1 MTGRDPTSEFEQE
14 GGDEGEGFDAQQLK
28 ELLGFVWRTRLRR
41 PKLVWSVFAAV
52 AALGVTIAETIPSTY
67 NSQVKLLAHQDLVL
81 PALGNPGRTVPRDAD
96 DPTRNV
102 SEMILRRENLVAL
115 VKDADLVDRFDT
127 TRPPALRLKDHIF
140 ELLRGPLSEE
150 NKLRGLV
157 TILEKAV
164 TVAADGQTLT
174 IGVDWGDP
182 DMACDLVQLIQ
193 KNFLEA
199 RYDSEVAVI
208 SDAINLLQD
217 HAKSHLADVDAALA
231 ELEKAR
237 SQRLAERA
245 ADAGPARAGFA
256 GARPHAVAAAHPVA
270 GGAAAAPVAAAAAAP
285 SDAATALDEKRQQIR
300 ALEAERQRQIEA
312 FQTQLAQA
320 QLTLTPLHPTVVALR
335 QKLDVLAQP
344 SPELQELKAE
354 ERALMSQIVPV
365 AMTAAP
371 VAPARVAGPAVDPG
385 AAPAPAPAP
394 AQAAAQGQQAQQDVD
409 PATTLSTAKLAE
421 AVRRYQ
427 DIEGRIEAANTE
439 LDITRTAF
447 KYRYTVLT
455 PAEVPSKP
463 KKPVAQLIGMASLPF
478 AAFVALL
485 VGFIVDLTRGR
496 ILETWQ
502 IRRKLKMEV
511 LGELELPG

>member
-1 MTGRDPTSEFEQE
+1 MTGRDPTSEFEQDD
-14 GGDEGEGFDAQQLK
+14 GDEGEGFDAQQFK
-28 ELLGFVWRTRLRR
+28 ELLGFAWRSRLRR
-41 PKLVWSVFAAV
+41 PKLVWSVFVVVAAV
-52 AALGVTIAETIPSTY
+52 GVMAAETIPSTY

-102 SEMILRRENLVAL
+102 AEMVLRRENLIAL

-127 TRPPALRLKDHIF
+127 TRPPALRLKDHAF

-157 TILEKAV
+157 TILEKNITV
-164 TVAADGQTLT
+164 TADGQTLT
-174 IGVDWGDP
+174 IGVDWADP
-182 DMACDLVQLIQ
+182 DMACDLVMILQ

-217 HAKSHLADVDAALA
+217 HAKSHLAEVDTSLA
-231 ELEKAR
+231 ELGKAR
-237 SQRLAERA
+237 AEKQAERA
-245 ADAGPARAGFA
+245 AEAGAARAA
-256 GARPHAVAAAHPVA
+256 VVAARPRFAVVPRAPAVA
-270 GGAAAAPVAAAAAAP
+270 GGAAPVAAVAVAP
-285 SDAATALDEKRQQIR
+285 TDVTTALEEKRQEIR
-300 ALEAERQRQIEA
+300 NLEAEHQRQVDA
-312 FQTQLAQA
+312 FQQQLAQA

-335 QKLDVLAQP
+335 KELDALSQP
-344 SPELQELKAE
+344 SPQLQQLKSE
-354 ERALMSQIVPV
+354 ERGLMAQIVPV
-365 AMTAAP
+365 AMPVAAAAP
-371 VAPARVAGPAVDPG
+371 AHVAGPAVDPG
-385 AAPAPAPAP
+385 PAAAPVAGAGA
-394 AQAAAQGQQAQQDVD
+394 AGGVQAAEAVD
-409 PATTLSTAKLAE
+409 PATALITARLAD
-421 AVRRYQ
+421 AVRSYQ
-427 DIEGRIEAANTE
+427 EIEGRIDAANTE

-463 KKPVAQLIGMASLPF
+463 KKPVAQIIGIAALPF
-478 AAFVALL
+478 AALLALL
-485 VGFIVDLTRGR
+485 VGVATDLSKGR

>member
-1 MTGRDPTSEFEQE
+1 MTGRDPTSEFEQD
-14 GGDEGEGFDAQQLK
+14 GGDEGEGFDAQQIK
-28 ELLGFVWRTRLRR
+28 ELLGFAWRSRLRR
-41 PKLVWSVFAAV
+41 PKLVWSVFAVV

-127 TRPPALRLKDHIF
+127 TRPPALRLKDHVF
-140 ELLRGPLSEE
+140 ELMRGPLSEE

-182 DMACDLVQLIQ
+182 DMACDLVTLIQ

-217 HAKSHLADVDAALA
+217 HAKNHLADVDAALA
-231 ELEKAR
+231 DLEKAR
-237 SQRLAERA
+237 AQRQAERA
-245 ADAGPARAGFA
+245 TEAGPARFA
-256 GARPHAVAAAHPVA
+256 AARPHAVGGPHAVA
-270 GGAAAAPVAAAAAAP
+270 GGAAAAPVGGAAAAP

-300 ALEAERQRQIEA
+300 TLEAERQRQIEA

-335 QKLDVLAQP
+335 QKLDALAQP
-344 SPELQELKAE
+344 SPDLQELKTE

-365 AMTAAP
+365 AMAVAPAAT
-371 VAPARVAGPAVDPG
+371 PARVAGPAVDPG
-385 AAPAPAPAP
+385 AAPAPAAAP
-394 AQAAAQGQQAQQDVD
+394 VQAAAQGQQAQQDVD

-463 KKPVAQLIGMASLPF
+463 KKPVAQLIGAASLPF
-478 AAFVALL
+478 AALLALL
-485 VGFIVDLTRGR
+485 VGVIVDLTKGR

>member
-1 MTGRDPTSEFEQE
+1 MTGRDPTSEFEQD

-28 ELLGFVWRTRLRR
+28 EFLGFAWRTRLRR
-41 PKLVWSVFAAV
+41 PKLVWSVFGIVAAV
-52 AALGVTIAETIPSTY
+52 GVMAAETVPSTY

-102 SEMILRRENLVAL
+102 AEMILRRENLIAL

-127 TRPPALRLKDHIF
+127 TRPPALRLKDHAF
-140 ELLRGPLSEE
+140 ELLRGQLSEE

-157 TILEKAV
+157 TILEKNITV
-164 TVAADGQTLT
+164 TAEAQTLT
-174 IGVDWGDP
+174 IGVDWADP
-182 DMACDLVQLIQ
+182 DMACDLVMLLQ

-199 RYDSEVAVI
+199 RYDSDVAVI

-217 HAKSHLADVDAALA
+217 HAKSHLTEVDAALA
-231 ELEKAR
+231 ELGKAR
-237 SQRLAERA
+237 AERQAERA
-245 ADAGPARAGFA
+245 AEAGAARAA
-256 GARPHAVAAAHPVA
+256 VAQARPRVMVAPHAVPAAPGAPAVAVAAAPTDATVA
-270 GGAAAAPVAAAAAAP
+270 
-285 SDAATALDEKRQQIR
+285 LEEKRQEIR
-300 ALEAERQRQIEA
+300 ALEAERQRQVDA
-312 FQTQLAQA
+312 FQTQLSQA

-335 QKLDVLAQP
+335 QKLDALALPSPQLAQ
-344 SPELQELKAE
+344 LKAE
-354 ERALMSQIVPV
+354 ERGLMAQIAPAAFVPV
-365 AMTAAP
+365 AAAAP
-371 VAPARVAGPAVDPG
+371 AHVAGPAVDPG
-385 AAPAPAPAP
+385 PAAAPVAAPMQGGGGAQ
-394 AQAAAQGQQAQQDVD
+394 QAAEAAD
-409 PATTLSTAKLAE
+409 PATALITARLAD
-421 AVRRYQ
+421 AVRSYQ
-427 DIEGRIEAANTE
+427 DIEGRIDAANTE

-463 KKPVAQLIGMASLPF
+463 KKPVAQVIGMAALPV
-478 AAFVALL
+478 AALL
-485 VGFIVDLTRGR
+485 ALLIGVLADLSKGR

>member
-1 MTGRDPTSEFEQE
+1 MTGRDPTSEFEQD
-14 GGDEGEGFDAQQLK
+14 GGDEGEGFDAQQFK
-28 ELLGFVWRTRLRR
+28 ELLGFAWRSRLRR
-41 PKLVWSVFAAV
+41 PKLVWSIFVAV
-52 AALGVTIAETIPSTY
+52 GAVGVLTAQTIPSTY

-102 SEMILRRENLVAL
+102 AEMILRRENLIAL

-127 TRPPALRLKDHIF
+127 TRPPALRWKDHAF

-157 TILEKAV
+157 SILEKNITV
-164 TVAADGQTLT
+164 TADQQTLT
-174 IGVDWGDP
+174 IGVDWADP
-182 DMACDLVQLIQ
+182 DMACDLVMLLQ

-199 RYDSEVAVI
+199 RYDSDVAVI

-217 HAKSHLADVDAALA
+217 HAKSHLAEVDTALA
-231 ELEKAR
+231 ELGKAR
-237 SQRLAERA
+237 AERQAERA
-245 ADAGPARAGFA
+245 AEAGAARA
-256 GARPHAVAAAHPVA
+256 AVAAARPRFVA
-270 GGAAAAPVAAAAAAP
+270 PRAAAPAAP
-285 SDAATALDEKRQQIR
+285 GAAPVVASAATPTDAAVALEEKRQEIR
-300 ALEAERQRQIEA
+300 SLEAERQRQIEA

-335 QKLDVLAQP
+335 QKLDALALP
-344 SPELQELKAE
+344 SPQLQQLKAE
-354 ERALMSQIVPV
+354 ERGLMAQIAPG
-365 AMTAAP
+365 AAIPAAP
-371 VAPARVAGPAVDPG
+371 AAPAHVAGPAVDPG
-385 AAPAPAPAP
+385 PTVPVAAPAPA
-394 AQAAAQGQQAQQDVD
+394 GVQAQEAVD
-409 PATTLSTAKLAE
+409 PATALITARLAD
-421 AVRRYQ
+421 AVRSYQ
-427 DIEGRIEAANTE
+427 DIEGRIDAANTE

-447 KYRYTVLT
+447 KYRYTVLS

-463 KKPVAQLIGMASLPF
+463 KKPVAQIIGIASLPV
-478 AAFVALL
+478 AALL
-485 VGFIVDLTRGR
+485 ALLIGVVADLSKGR